1 MDARIRYTKMRIR
14 EALIQLLNL
23 KSVKRISVKEVCELA
38 EINRATFYKHYM
50 DIFDLLDKLK
60 EEQVEAIFAATGPD
74 KSSDHQPE
82 ETEEEPTDQNDETSK
97 LVQLLTKVSL
107 SGGMIKLLGSENGDP
122 LFFKQITEQLFEA
135 TLNNQLVLKTDKEE
149 KVTSFLQKICV
160 AATSEIIANWVE
172 NDMETTAES
181 VAWNIERMIGALRAE
196 YAPET
201 IPVVFA
207 NADVERQANQLSQ
220 DEIKGNTGL
229 FNWIRKALS

>member
-14 EALIQLLNL
+14 EALIQLLNQ

-60 EEQVEAIFAATGPD
+60 EEQVEAIFAATEPD
-74 KSSDHQPE
+74 KSSDRQPE
-82 ETEEEPTDQNDETSK
+82 ETEEESTGQIDETSK

-107 SGGMIKLLGSENGDP
+107 AGGMIKLLGSENGDP
-122 LFFKQITEQLFEA
+122 LFFKQITEKLFESA
-135 TLNNQLVLKTDKEE
+135 LNNQLVLKADEE
-149 KVTSFLQKICV
+149 AIVTSILQKMSI
-160 AATSEIIANWVE
+160 AATSEIIASWVQS
-172 NDMETTAES
+172 DLETAPES
-181 VAWNIERMIGALRAE
+181 VAWNIERLIGALRAE

-201 IPVVFA
+201 IPVIFD

-220 DEIKGNTGL
+220 DEIKGNMGL